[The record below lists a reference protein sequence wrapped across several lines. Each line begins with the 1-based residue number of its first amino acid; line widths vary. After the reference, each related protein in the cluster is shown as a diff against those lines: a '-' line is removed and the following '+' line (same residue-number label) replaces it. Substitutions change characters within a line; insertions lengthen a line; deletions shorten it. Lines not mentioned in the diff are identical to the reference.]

1 MTQTAR
7 IALRI
12 EQDTPCPDCG
22 YNLRGMR
29 LDGRCPEC
37 GRPTIDTFARPL
49 GAGDGEF
56 AERLVKRPAA
66 AVLWLALLGFAA
78 DALPLVPAEAAF
90 AGLML
95 ALVAAGVNAFLIV
108 LKAFGDVRQ
117 GRAWDVGA
125 AVDDVAGTW
134 RAALLVAALAAVALP
149 AAALFG
155 GVANFPTSAAA
166 GALFGVASLATLA
179 ALALGGVSI
188 ATLLKRFGH
197 GRDARPVAAA
207 LVAGAIVLLAAAAV
221 PVSNGPLALVALGGG
236 FAGLLTLLVAWLIL
250 LNRLRVAQGSVVSLG
265 RDKRL
270 RRATTS
276 HELPHGRR

>member
-29 LDGRCPEC
+29 LDARCPEC

-56 AERLVKRPAA
+56 AERLVKRPAVG
-66 AVLWLALLGFAA
+66 VLWLALLGFAA
-78 DALPLVPAEAAF
+78 DALPLVPAEASRGVLV
-90 AGLML
+90 AGLVVVT
-95 ALVAAGVNAFLIV
+95 AVAALTVARAFR
-108 LKAFGDVRQ
+108 DVRQ
-117 GRAWDVGA
+117 ARAWDVGA
-125 AVDDVAGTW
+125 VIEGAIGYWVVALALSSTVAVGLAAT
-134 RAALLVAALAAVALP
+134 ALLGEVP
-149 AAALFG
+149 
-155 GVANFPTSAAA
+155 NFPTSAVACVMFVVAA
-166 GALFGVASLATLA
+166 IACAA
-179 ALALGGVSI
+179 ALAVGGSSI

-207 LVAGAIVLLAAAAV
+207 LVAGAVVLLASSAV
-221 PVSNGPLALVALGGG
+221 PVSGALLALVALGGG
-236 FAGLLTLLVAWLIL
+236 LAGLLTLLVAWLIL